1 MRRLKNILRNINKN
15 PNVNRFLDMSRRRKT
30 NGKANNS
37 NLVGLV
43 ATVTNVENVN
53 VGKRVVIQ
61 EVNNDIA
68 KVFLL
73 DDKKMNKFYLPVS
86 DLRIFS
92 RERSQKYLLENVI
105 DGFMSVVNKAIN
117 GDEVKRYSDKI
128 SLRQELDN
136 IAECFGEFSKWREI
150 NFGGNANNEPIFE
163 EPKDDHEEDTES
175 NYCNHILQC
184 RDLFAKCSEFCRD
197 NNVSPMLFVSKLSE
211 HLYAMHERYAP
222 KDKK

>member
-1 MRRLKNILRNINKN
+1 MRRLKNISRNINKN

-43 ATVTNVENVN
+43 ATVTNAENVN

-73 DDKKMNKFYLPVS
+73 EDKKMNKFYLPVS
-86 DLRIFS
+86 DLRPFS
-92 RERSQKYLLENVI
+92 RERSQEYLLENVI
-105 DGFMSVVNKAIN
+105 DVFMGIVNRVVN
-117 GDEVKRYSDKI
+117 GDED
-128 SLRQELDN
+128 
-136 IAECFGEFSKWREI
+136 WRKHAR
-150 NFGGNANNEPIFE
+150 GNADNAQPSKKEPRGLS
-163 EPKDDHEEDTES
+163 DDSEQNFSD
-175 NYCNHILQC
+175 HILEGS
-184 RDLFAKCSEFCRD
+184 DLIVKCSKFCRD
-197 NNVSPMLFVSKLSE
+197 YKVSPTFFISELSK
-211 HLYAMHERYAP
+211 HLYYMHERYAP

>member
-1 MRRLKNILRNINKN
+1 MRRLKNISRNINKN
-15 PNVNRFLDMSRRRKT
+15 PNVNRFLDMSRQRRKT
-30 NGKANNS
+30 NVKANNS

-86 DLRIFS
+86 DLRPFS
-92 RERSQKYLLENVI
+92 RERSQKYLLESVI
-105 DGFMSVVNKAIN
+105 DGFMGIVNKVVN
-117 GDEVKRYSDKI
+117 GDED
-128 SLRQELDN
+128 
-136 IAECFGEFSKWREI
+136 WRKHARRS
-150 NFGGNANNEPIFE
+150 NADNEPIFE
-163 EPKDDHEEDTES
+163 EPKDDHEEDSERNYS
-175 NYCNHILQC
+175 NHVLEGG
-184 RDLFAKCSEFCRD
+184 DLIVKCSKFCRD
-197 NNVSPMLFVSKLSE
+197 YKVSPIYFISQLSE

-222 KDKK
+222 KNDK

>member
-1 MRRLKNILRNINKN
+1 MRRLKNISRNINKN
-15 PNVNRFLDMSRRRKT
+15 PNVNRFLDMSRQRRKT

-86 DLRIFS
+86 DLRPFS
-92 RERSQKYLLENVI
+92 RERSQEYLLESVI
-105 DGFMSVVNKAIN
+105 DGFMGIVNKVVN
-117 GDEVKRYSDKI
+117 GDEDWRKHARGNT
-128 SLRQELDN
+128 DN
-136 IAECFGEFSKWREI
+136 VQPPKK
-150 NFGGNANNEPIFE
+150 
-163 EPKDDHEEDTES
+163 EPKDLTDDSEK
-175 NYCNHILQC
+175 NYSNHILEGG
-184 RDLFAKCSEFCRD
+184 DLIVKCSKFCRD
-197 NNVSPMLFVSKLSE
+197 YKVSPIYFISQLSE
-211 HLYAMHERYAP
+211 HLYCMHERYAP
-222 KDKK
+222 KNEK